1 MTSPT
6 ARPPR
11 PPRPPTVDVFHSCS
25 APDLVELLC
34 LVTTFSPPPVS
45 VDWLRDGSKM
55 AAGHAHTEPAAPDV
69 VSGTFRTVSRLNVS
83 VEEWRDEVFSCRA
96 THGATGAEVEATVG
110 RFLDLLKPNSTM
122 TNPTQPNFW
131 TFSNPTQLNPTQP
144 NQTQILDLLKPTQPN
159 PTKPKFWTFSN
170 PTQPNP
176 TLPSLGSTSASISIF
191 TIPPSPSD
199 LYITQTPKI
208 RCLVTNLPSNDGL
221 SVTWSRDGA
230 DFGKLAQP
238 LPLQLSQNFNGTLT
252 AVSELPVS
260 VGDWESGAAFVCR
273 VGHAELPAPA
283 ERRVERRPGKR
294 FPPSVFLL
302 PPPLEELSSSRP
314 TLSLTCLARG
324 FFPDSIDVQWQ
335 KNQETLGN
343 SGGIPGNSGN
353 SGLETWP
360 PRREKGG
367 EGRYFLYSRL
377 EVEREEWEKG
387 ATFVCTV
394 VHEGLP
400 MRFLQRSVHRNPGN

>member
-1 MTSPT
+1 VLQPPGSPKLLKFSKIREILQIFLISPKFLRFSNLNVLQNPLGGFPQS
-6 ARPPR
+6 RPPR

-110 RFLDLLKPNSTM
+110 RC
-122 TNPTQPNFW
+122 
-131 TFSNPTQLNPTQP
+131 
-144 NQTQILDLLKPTQPN
+144 
-159 PTKPKFWTFSN
+159 
-170 PTQPNP
+170 
-176 TLPSLGSTSASISIF
+176 STSASISIF

-400 MRFLQRSVHRNPGN
+400 MRFLQRSVHRNPGNYLVVKLW